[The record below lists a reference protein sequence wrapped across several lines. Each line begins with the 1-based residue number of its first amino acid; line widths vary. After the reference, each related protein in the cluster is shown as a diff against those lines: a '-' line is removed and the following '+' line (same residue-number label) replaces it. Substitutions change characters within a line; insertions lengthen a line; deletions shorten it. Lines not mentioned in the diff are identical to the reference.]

1 MNEQKFLE
9 CLCMCMLVNTRHS
22 AAPFLMVMGFSLDN
36 SNGMLFDCVF
46 QTYDCKLVFYLTC
59 LVLLW

>member
-36 SNGMLFDCVF
+36 SNGMLFDYVF